1 MKKVIL
7 ITIILIFYTV
17 NPANATIKYVK
28 DQATGA
34 YHNEVWNTYT
44 EKPIKVYVD
53 LISFV
58 DKYYDEEDAKNNLDN
73 EYKIYIEGGSGILS
87 ATGMINPSERQKMID
102 SLKKGLE
109 WIQIAKKERVEITKE
124 IHSFVRRRP
133 DNIIGSEVQG
143 IWLLFSSEVS
153 KGKVSAGMFLR
164 IEDEDNPLKSIM
176 LYLEEGQIKKLITLI
191 EKVPDTVEEIKKN
204 ISKSDLFQ

>member
-53 LISFV
+53 LTYRPNV
-58 DKYYDEEDAKNNLDN
+58 TKYYDEDD

>member
-34 YHNEVWNTYT
+34 YYNEVWNTYT

-87 ATGMINPSERQKMID
+87 ATGMINPSERKKMID

-124 IHSFVRRRP
+124 INSFVRRRQ

>member
-124 IHSFVRRRP
+124 INSFVRRRP